1 MNVSIIGTGYV
12 GLVSG
17 VCLASKGH
25 KVTCYDKNIATV
37 KSLSDG
43 IPTFHEA
50 GLKQLLSTVIKNKN
64 FKVNLIS
71 DDTFFDSELLI
82 IAVGTP
88 SKNGQIDLSYVS
100 EVAEMIGE
108 YLRNHNKF
116 LSIVIKS
123 TVVPGTTDNFVYNI
137 IKKKSGKELS
147 QFGLGMNPEFLRE
160 GNAVEDF
167 MNPDRIVIGSEDKKT
182 SILLKKL
189 YEPWDCDKI
198 EVNTRT
204 AEMIKYAN
212 NSLLATQISAVN
224 ELANI
229 SAAIKGIDIL
239 EVMEGVH
246 LDKRWSP
253 ITSDQ
258 QRIFPEILNY
268 LIPGCGFGGSCF
280 PKDVQALKRLATDVG
295 VQPKMLNAILDVN
308 ANQPKEIVKLLEEQ
322 FGNLNSKK
330 ILLLGLAFKDGTDDI
345 RESVSIKIIK
355 ILLKKGVEIIAH
367 DPVAIYNSK
376 KVFHKVKNLTFTNK
390 WSSHLADVHAVV
402 VATKW
407 EVYKNL
413 SLKKYQDNLEGKIIF
428 DARRYYEPSEFP
440 KSVYL
445 TVGRNI

>member
-25 KVTCYDKNIATV
+25 KVTCYDKNFEIV
-37 KSLSDG
+37 KSLNNG

-50 GLKQLLSTVIKNKN
+50 GLEQLLLSVIKKN
-64 FKVNLIS
+64 TFKVSLIS
-71 DDTFFDSELLI
+71 EETVFDSEIII

-88 SKNGQIDLSYVS
+88 SENGQIDLSYIS
-100 EVAEMIGE
+100 EVAAMVGE
-108 YLRNHNKF
+108 YLRSHNKF
-116 LSIVIKS
+116 LSIVVKS
-123 TVVPGTTDNFVYNI
+123 TVVPGTTDSFVYNI
-137 IKKKSGKELS
+137 IKKESGKELS

-160 GNAVEDF
+160 GNAVDDF

-182 SILLKKL
+182 SRLLNEL
-189 YEPWDCDKI
+189 YEPWDCDKV

-229 SAAIKGIDIL
+229 AAAVKGIDIL
-239 EVMEGVH
+239 DVMKAVH

-253 ITSDQ
+253 ITVDK

-280 PKDVQALKRLATDVG
+280 PKDVQALKKLAADVG
-295 VQPKMLNAILDVN
+295 VQPKMLNAILDIN
-308 ANQPKEIVKLLEEQ
+308 KNQPMEIVKLLEQELE
-322 FGNLNSKK
+322 NLKSKK

-355 ILLKKGVEIIAH
+355 ILLKKGVEILAH
-367 DPVAIYNSK
+367 DPVAILNSK
-376 KVFHKVKNLTFTNK
+376 KIFQNEKKLSFTSK
-390 WSSHLADVHAVV
+390 WDKHLADVHAII

-407 EVYKNL
+407 EVYKDL
-413 SLKKYQDNLEGKIIF
+413 SLEKYQDKIEGKVIF
-428 DARRYYEPSEFP
+428 DARRFYEPTKFP
-440 KSVYL
+440 KSIYL